1 MIDTTKTESGA
12 SAESKTM
19 IYEFKKVGWWP
30 GSWYG
35 AKSGE
40 LGDKIRK
47 YKPVQIVRIR

>member
-19 IYEFKKVGWWP
+19 IYEFQKVTWLP

-35 AKSGE
+35 AKPGE
-40 LGDKIRK
+40 LADKIRK
-47 YKPVQIVRIR
+47 YKPVRIVRIR